1 MQTKIKWIVIS
12 LITFLLSFI
21 LSPFLNQE
29 DKMNQAIVPTIYTLS
44 GIMFSIGMGIACT
57 FNPSQIRN
65 EQVFQRVKKN
75 ITNVRNTFLMYFM
88 LSTVTFLTS
97 QILARKHISIMNF
110 TLIFDYKILA
120 LLFSIVSLIYFIV
133 NFLTIQKLIFDIAER
148 AMNESK

>member
-1 MQTKIKWIVIS
+1 MKTKTKWVVIS

-44 GIMFSIGMGIACT
+44 GIMFSIGMSIACT

-65 EQVFQRVKKN
+65 NQVFQRVKKN
-75 ITNVRNTFLMYFM
+75 ITNVINTFLMYFM
-88 LSTVTFLTS
+88 LSTVTFLAS
-97 QILARKHISIMNF
+97 QILVRSYIPVVNF
-110 TLIFDYKILA
+110 TLIFDPKILA

-133 NFLTIQKLIFDIAER
+133 NFLTIQKLAFDITER
-148 AMNESK
+148 AINENK

>member
-1 MQTKIKWIVIS
+1 MQTKTKWVVIS
-12 LITFLLSFI
+12 SITFLLSFI

-65 EQVFQRVKKN
+65 DQVFQRVKKN

-88 LSTVTFLTS
+88 LSTVTFLAS
-97 QILARKHISIMNF
+97 QIFVRSYIPVMNF
-110 TLIFDYKILA
+110 TLTFDPKILA

-133 NFLTIQKLIFDIAER
+133 NFLTIQKLVFDIAER